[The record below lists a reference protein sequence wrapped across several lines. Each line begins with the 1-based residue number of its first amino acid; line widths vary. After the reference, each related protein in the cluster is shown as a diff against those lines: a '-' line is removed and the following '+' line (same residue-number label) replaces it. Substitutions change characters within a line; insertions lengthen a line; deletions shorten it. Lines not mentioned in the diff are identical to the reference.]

1 VGENAAAGA
10 EGLRIS
16 GYASF
21 AESDKRGLIDFIEGS
36 DAPLVRL
43 WRWPNGARCAM
54 SVTGDVDA
62 MTMLDFLRRPLEV

>member
-1 VGENAAAGA
+1 MKLAAGTEA
-10 EGLRIS
+10 LRIS
-16 GYASF
+16 GYTTF
-21 AESDKRGLIDFIEGS
+21 GESDKRALIDFIEGS